1 MAKLKWQICNRSK
14 IRIFLKKAHSLEC
27 NMSER
32 KEKDIIKLEKQI
44 NQDKNNFIAKCEAVM
59 NNSSIYY
66 RRLFKETFKKIYN
79 EKNNNYNFI
88 INNNFLSNIITKW
101 RNNNIRFKKEN
112 FLYDRKDR
120 DKRLILREF
129 RSIPIEGSNRGKQI
143 KHE

>member
-1 MAKLKWQICNRSK
+1 
-14 IRIFLKKAHSLEC
+14 
-27 NMSER
+27 MSER

-112 FLYDRKDR
+112 FLYDKKDR